1 MKTIHPIP
9 CPCGSGK
16 PFSECC
22 FRIAP
27 AAVPSPA
34 DEIRAAIRRE
44 SERRQFSS
52 LEELQEFMNGL
63 MRTQNRTPRDDF
75 AGLSPEQMHRFLD
88 FPMESPGLA
97 DFADPLPHEPE
108 APATTLFRT
117 LAGVIGEKGLKPTA
131 TGNLPRAALREVA
144 LQMTGKETIR
154 YGRHSW
160 NINKE
165 QDYWELHIVRNLAEL
180 AGLIRKYR
188 GRFIL
193 SRKCTTLI
201 ERHGMAGIWPELF
214 RSFVTEYNWG
224 YSDGYAPFRI
234 IQRSFLFTLYLLKR
248 YGKEIR
254 PGRFYAEAFLRA
266 FPAILQEA
274 PEKSWSPPESEA
286 GSCYLLRAMDRFA
299 GFFGLAEVIE
309 KERTEGGDPVD
320 RYRLR
325 ALPLLDEAVRIRLD

>member
-1 MKTIHPIP
+1 MNTIHPIP

-27 AAVPSPA
+27 ANAPSPA
-34 DEIRAAIRRE
+34 DEIRAAIERE
-44 SERRQFSS
+44 SKQRQFSS
-52 LEELQEFMNGL
+52 LEELQEFMNGF
-63 MRTQNRTPRDDF
+63 MRSRNQAPRDDF
-75 AGLSPEQMHRFLD
+75 AGLSPEQMHRFLS
-88 FPMESPGLA
+88 FPTASPELVR
-97 DFADPLPHEPE
+97 FSDPLPHEPE
-108 APATTLFRT
+108 APATTIFKA
-117 LAGVIGEKGLKPTA
+117 LAEAIGKKGLKPTA

-144 LQMTGKETIR
+144 LGVTGKETIS

-180 AGLIRKYR
+180 AGLVRKYR

-193 SRKCTTLI
+193 SRKCLTLVD
-201 ERHGMAGIWPELF
+201 RHGMAGVWPELLRTYATQF
-214 RSFVTEYNWG
+214 NWG
-224 YSDGYAPFRI
+224 YSDGYPAFRI
-234 IQRSFLFTLYLLKR
+234 IQQSFLFTLHLLR
-248 YGKEIR
+248 RFGEEMR

-274 PEKSWSPPESEA
+274 PEKRWTTPESEA
-286 GSCYLLRAMDRFA
+286 GGCYLLRAMDRFA

-309 KERTEGGDPVD
+309 KERVTGEDPIE
-320 RYRLR
+320 RYRIR
-325 ALPLLDEAVRIRLD
+325 ALPLLWEAVDIRLR